1 MSSSDWR
8 RLPEVVVLSLLVDAR
23 EDVVAEEEE
32 DVEEAREFDELESLK
47 VISKSFWKLMCSL
60 RWFLKELNI

>member
-1 MSSSDWR
+1 M
-8 RLPEVVVLSLLVDAR
+8 VLSLLVDAR

-47 VISKSFWKLMCSL
+47 VISKSF
-60 RWFLKELNI
+60 